1 MNIMLTPDLENS
13 VLRSCSDLI
22 ATNDFYLE
30 KRSAYEVY
38 LLSEKCGIRIMAGIS
53 PIGEEQI
60 EFDFF
65 DPRIKDNRRKYYSHT
80 FLLYLD
86 KRSEKRDVLR
96 ECPEIK
102 GTFEETL
109 ADALKC
115 RATHSIKY
123 RQDILAGDF
132 ETWRPENSH

>member
-80 FLLYLD
+80 FLLYPI
-86 KRSEKRDVLR
+86 STEKRKGMCTFG
-96 ECPEIK
+96 EEKAIK
-102 GTFEETL
+102 LGLPVEQHRF
-109 ADALKC
+109 
-115 RATHSIKY
+115 
-123 RQDILAGDF
+123 
-132 ETWRPENSH
+132 